1 MTSPSTS
8 PSTSPPREGA
18 SIGELVARI
27 TEETS
32 TLIRDELRLAQ
43 FEMARKGRYAGVGA
57 ALLGGGALFAVCG
70 IGALVAAAVL
80 GLALV
85 VPGWAAALIVAAALF
100 AFALVAAL
108 VGKKEISGA
117 VPPVPQEALKSMKL
131 DLAALKR

>member
-1 MTSPSTS
+1 MTGTLQQD
-8 PSTSPPREGA
+8 A

-32 TLIRDELRLAQ
+32 TLVRDELRLAQ
-43 FEMARKGRYAGVGA
+43 LEMARKGRYAGLAA
-57 ALLGGGALFAVCG
+57 ALIGGGALFAVCG

-85 VPGWAAALIVAAALF
+85 VPGWAAALIVAATLF

-108 VGKKEISGA
+108 IGKKEISGA

>member
-1 MTSPSTS
+1 VTGTLQ
-8 PSTSPPREGA
+8 EGA

-43 FEMARKGRYAGVGA
+43 LEMARKGRYAGVGV

-85 VPGWAAALIVAAALF
+85 VPGWAAALIVAAAIFVL
-100 AFALVAAL
+100 ALVAAL
-108 VGKKEISGA
+108 VGKKEIAEA
-117 VPPVPQEALKSMKL
+117 VPPVPEEALKSMKL